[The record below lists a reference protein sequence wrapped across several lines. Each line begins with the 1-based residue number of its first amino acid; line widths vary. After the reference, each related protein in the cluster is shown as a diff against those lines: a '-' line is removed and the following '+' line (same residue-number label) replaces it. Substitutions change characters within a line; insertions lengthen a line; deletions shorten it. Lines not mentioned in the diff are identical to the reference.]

1 MPYGMLYLAFLLH
14 IERTH
19 DSYGAAGL
27 VLGALGIGQAVAG
40 PLTSRLMG
48 VWGIRPVLAMTLVI
62 CSTSVALIA
71 ARDMPIPVTMVI
83 AAIAGLSTPPI
94 QPAVRTIYPTI
105 VNAKQL
111 TPLFSL
117 DASLQEIIWI
127 SGPIIVA
134 FVSTQV
140 GTAWGLVLSVVILLG
155 GGIWFT
161 ALPEVGNT
169 AIPRSSHRFGAVL
182 GTPSVLLATTV
193 GFVLIGTIS
202 AMEAG
207 VVATFSLASMNAGI
221 ILASIALASLVSGLA
236 VGHAPI
242 GPWALARRMFIVFLG
257 IALASAGS
265 NNFWW
270 LLGTLM
276 VAGVGMA
283 PALSILF
290 AIVSAT
296 VPFKNTAEAHGWVGT
311 GQLIGGALGSSLAGF
326 VIDSNGPIGA
336 FWVAGAFAAVGL
348 AVPVFGRGWH
358 PDLRLRPVSPIAD
371 TESLPATPT

>member
-1 MPYGMLYLAFLLH
+1 M
-14 IERTH
+14 
-19 DSYGAAGL
+19 
-27 VLGALGIGQAVAG
+27 
-40 PLTSRLMG
+40 
-48 VWGIRPVLAMTLVI
+48 
-62 CSTSVALIA
+62 
-71 ARDMPIPVTMVI
+71 
-83 AAIAGLSTPPI
+83 
-94 QPAVRTIYPTI
+94 
-105 VNAKQL
+105 
-111 TPLFSL
+111 
-117 DASLQEIIWI
+117 
-127 SGPIIVA
+127 
-134 FVSTQV
+134 

-290 AIVSAT
+290 AIVS
-296 VPFKNTAEAHGWVGT
+296 EAHGWVGT

-326 VIDSNGPIGA
+326 VIDSNGPVGA

-348 AVPVFGRGWH
+348 AVPVFGRAWH
-358 PDLRLRPVSPIAD
+358 PDLRIRPVSPIAD